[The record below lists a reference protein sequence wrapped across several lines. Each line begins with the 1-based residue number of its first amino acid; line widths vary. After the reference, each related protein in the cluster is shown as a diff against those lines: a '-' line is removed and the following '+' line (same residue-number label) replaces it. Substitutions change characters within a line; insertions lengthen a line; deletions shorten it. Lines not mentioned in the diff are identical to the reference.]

1 MSTQAIGAA
10 VAGTAVVGGGGALAA
25 YAAGEFTPTKTKEET
40 VKNTYLTLA
49 KEESDIKNQKE
60 YMGDNQTDIKSIL
73 EGSEKVTYQA
83 SLEEVWDNMN
93 KEGIEPTI
101 NKPNKGEIK
110 TAGKENDISNY
121 VNKWCEH
128 IASKELGAKPQDTDQ
143 TWQAFK
149 KACFKTKATQSTG

>member
-10 VAGTAVVGGGGALAA
+10 VAGTSVVGGGGALAA
-25 YAAGEFTPTKTKEET
+25 YAAGAFTPTTTKEET

-49 KEESDIKNQKE
+49 KEEADIKNQKE
-60 YMGDNQTDIKSIL
+60 YMGNSQTDIKSVL
-73 EGSEKVTYQA
+73 EGSEKDAYKA
-83 SLEEVWDNMN
+83 NLKAVWNDMN
-93 KEGIEPTI
+93 E
-101 NKPNKGEIK
+101 NEIK
-110 TAGKENDISNY
+110 PVIEKPKDSDIEASGKENDISNY